1 MHQNWNDQQEK
12 KVENFRVFELH
23 SVVEFVKNTNLWI
36 IASSNFYIFSVLTV
50 GLNIWNQNKSL
61 TFALQNK
68 FINMKN
74 GLIILLSIFTLA
86 TLQAQKNKLNLI
98 VGTYTK
104 SCDSKGIY
112 VYEFDSKTGDFK
124 LKNNTENIINPSYLA
139 ISNDGKFVYSVS
151 ENDKKSSVSAF
162 AFNSKSGKLDL
173 MNHQN
178 PNGLNPCYIINDEVN
193 VITANYSS
201 GNISV
206 LGKNN
211 DGSIGEVKQVVQHT
225 GKGINA
231 MRQEAPHAHM
241 VCFSP
246 DKKYVLANDL
256 GTDNVYVYQYNPN
269 GGNEILKLKSRMDVK
284 SGSGPRHLIFSKNG
298 KQVYLLQELDG
309 TITSFTYA
317 DGILNKVS
325 ETTVVASDFK
335 GDISAADIHISP
347 DGKFLYATNRG
358 TANDISAF
366 KISRNGK
373 LKFVQKISTLG
384 KGPRNFTIDPTGN
397 FLLVGH
403 QYTNDIVIFKR
414 NKKTGLLTDTGKKIE
429 LCSPVCLV
437 FTKI

>member
-1 MHQNWNDQQEK
+1 
-12 KVENFRVFELH
+12 
-23 SVVEFVKNTNLWI
+23 
-36 IASSNFYIFSVLTV
+36 
-50 GLNIWNQNKSL
+50 
-61 TFALQNK
+61 
-68 FINMKN
+68 MKN

-98 VGTYTK
+98 VGTYTN

-112 VYEFDSKTGDFK
+112 VYEFDSKTGDYS
-124 LKNNTENIINPSYLA
+124 LKNNTENIVNPSYLTV
-139 ISNDGKFVYSVS
+139 SNDNKYVYSVS

-162 AFNSKSGKLDL
+162 AFNSKSGKLDF

-206 LGKNN
+206 LGKNIN
-211 DGSIGEVKQVVQHT
+211 GSIGEVKQVVQHT
-225 GKGINA
+225 GKSINTR
-231 MRQEAPHAHM
+231 RQEAPHAHM
-241 VCFSP
+241 VYFSP
-246 DKKYVLANDL
+246 DKKYVLSNDL
-256 GTDNVYVYQYNPN
+256 GTDKIYVYQYNPN
-269 GGNEILKLKSRMDVK
+269 SASVVLQLKSSIDVK
-284 SGSGPRHLIFSKNG
+284 PGSGPRHLIFSKNG
-298 KQVYLLQELDG
+298 KFVYLLQEMDG
-309 TITSFTYA
+309 TITSFSYSK
-317 DGILNKVS
+317 GILKKVS
-325 ETTVVASDFK
+325 ETTIVASDFK
-335 GDISAADIHISP
+335 GDIGAADIHVSP

-366 KISRNGK
+366 KILKNGK
-373 LKFVQKISTLG
+373 LKFVQRTSTLG
-384 KGPRNFTIDPTGN
+384 KGPRNFAIDPTGN

-437 FTKI
+437 FTKQ